1 MTTLPRPPREPDFRY
16 PQDVARWTRELADYL
31 DRVTV
36 AITSAATDAT
46 NSQPLSPRLT
56 ALAALSGEGLLEQT
70 GASTYANRSIGVVAS
85 TSILSRSDGDGR
97 YTRGPSTA
105 TDNAIARFNGANGRT
120 IQNSDVTIDDDGVLA
135 GFRFGT
141 HAAITTETLT
151 GYVTITDAAGNAR
164 KLAVVS

>member
-56 ALAALSGEGLLEQT
+56 ALAALSGEMGE
-70 GASTYANRSIGVVAS
+70 
-85 TSILSRSDGDGR
+85 
-97 YTRGPSTA
+97 
-105 TDNAIARFNGANGRT
+105 
-120 IQNSDVTIDDDGVLA
+120 
-135 GFRFGT
+135 
-141 HAAITTETLT
+141 
-151 GYVTITDAAGNAR
+151 
-164 KLAVVS
+164 